1 MTQQHFFKCHYNWD
15 ELEPK
20 VLRLRKKGYSLK
32 QVAEKLN
39 INYHGLHN
47 HVYTSK
53 KTAESG
59 GVQPVSE
66 EKKEIVAETVAP
78 AREVKKP
85 TLKTTADELIALAQA
100 IEVDLET
107 GEVYGMVELE
117 AANAAFEE
125 KAEAVAVAIRL
136 AEGFIET
143 QQQFER
149 DIAARRRAG
158 EKKVKWLREYL
169 KNNMEAVGKGKIETV
184 AAKIMLKDSEAVE
197 VTDEQLVPMEY
208 KKIKWEVSKTAIRD
222 AINSGETVD
231 GARMV
236 THRSV
241 IIK

>member
-1 MTQQHFFKCHYNWD
+1 MTQQHFLRSHYNWD
-15 ELEPK
+15 EYDPK
-20 VLRLRKKGYSLK
+20 VVKLRRKGFTIK
-32 QVAEKLN
+32 QIAEKLK
-39 INYHGLHN
+39 INYNGL
-47 HVYTSK
+47 
-53 KTAESG
+53 KTHLYESRAKSG

-78 AREVKKP
+78 ARKTKKP

-169 KNNMEAVGKGKIETV
+169 KNNMEAVGKDKIETV
-184 AAKIMLKDSEAVE
+184 AAKITLKDSEAVE

-222 AINSGETVD
+222 AINNGETVD

>member
-1 MTQQHFFKCHYNWD
+1 MTQQHFFRSHYNWA
-15 ELEPK
+15 ELDPK
-20 VLRLRKKGYSLK
+20 VVKLRRKGLTIK
-32 QVAEKLN
+32 QVADELN
-39 INYHGLHN
+39 LNYNGLMTHL
-47 HVYTSK
+47 HK
-53 KTAESG
+53 KQGEIG

-78 AREVKKP
+78 ARKTKKP

-169 KNNMEAVGKGKIETV
+169 KNNMEAVGKDKIETV
-184 AAKIMLKDSEAVE
+184 AAKITLKDTEAVE

-222 AINSGETVD
+222 AINNGETVD

>member
-1 MTQQHFFKCHYNWD
+1 MTQQHFYRSHYNWV
-15 ELEPK
+15 ELDPK
-20 VLRLRKKGYSLK
+20 VVKLRRKGLTIK
-32 QVAEKLN
+32 QVADELN
-39 INYHGLHN
+39 LNYNGLMTHL
-47 HVYTSK
+47 HK
-53 KTAESG
+53 KQGKIGG
-59 GVQPVSE
+59 GVQPVNE

-78 AREVKKP
+78 ARKVKKP

-169 KNNMEAVGKGKIETV
+169 KNNMQAVGKDKIETV
-184 AAKIMLKDSEAVE
+184 AAKITLKDTEAVE
-197 VTDEQLVPMEY
+197 VTDEQLVPMKY
-208 KKIKWEVSKTAIRD
+208 KKIKWEVSKTEIRD
-222 AINSGETVD
+222 AIKSGETVD
-231 GARMV
+231 GAKMV
-236 THRSV
+236 IHRSV

>member
-1 MTQQHFFKCHYNWD
+1 M
-15 ELEPK
+15 
-20 VLRLRKKGYSLK
+20 
-32 QVAEKLN
+32 
-39 INYHGLHN
+39 
-47 HVYTSK
+47 
-53 KTAESG
+53 
-59 GVQPVSE
+59 SE

-78 AREVKKP
+78 ARKVKKP

-169 KNNMEAVGKGKIETV
+169 KSNMETVGKDKIETV
-184 AAKIMLKDSEAVE
+184 AAKITLKDTEAVE

-222 AINSGETVD
+222 AIKSGETVD

>member
-1 MTQQHFFKCHYNWD
+1 MTQQHFLRSHYNWI
-15 ELEPK
+15 ELDPK
-20 VLRLRKKGYSLK
+20 VVKLRRKGFTLK
-32 QVAEKLN
+32 QIAEKLN
-39 INYHGLHN
+39 INYNGLVKHL
-47 HVYTSK
+47 YDSK
-53 KTAESG
+53 KNRG

-78 AREVKKP
+78 ARKVKKP

-169 KNNMEAVGKGKIETV
+169 KNNMEAVGKDKIETV
-184 AAKIMLKDSEAVE
+184 AAKITLKDTEAVE

-222 AINSGETVD
+222 AINAGETVD

>member
-1 MTQQHFFKCHYNWD
+1 M
-15 ELEPK
+15 
-20 VLRLRKKGYSLK
+20 
-32 QVAEKLN
+32 
-39 INYHGLHN
+39 
-47 HVYTSK
+47 
-53 KTAESG
+53 
-59 GVQPVSE
+59 SE
-66 EKKEIVAETVAP
+66 EKSEIVAETVAP
-78 AREVKKP
+78 ARKVKKP

-169 KNNMEAVGKGKIETV
+169 KNNMETVGKDKIETV
-184 AAKIMLKDSEAVE
+184 AAKITLKDTEAVE

-222 AINSGETVD
+222 AIKNGETVD

-236 THRSV
+236 IHRSV

>member
-1 MTQQHFFKCHYNWD
+1 MTQQHFFRSHYNWA
-15 ELEPK
+15 ELDPK
-20 VLRLRKKGYSLK
+20 VVKLRRKGLTIK
-32 QVAEKLN
+32 QVADELN
-39 INYHGLHN
+39 LNYNGLMTHL
-47 HVYTSK
+47 HK
-53 KTAESG
+53 KQGEIGG

-78 AREVKKP
+78 ARKTKKP

-169 KNNMEAVGKGKIETV
+169 KNNMEAVGKDKIETV
-184 AAKIMLKDSEAVE
+184 AAKITLKDTEAVE

-222 AINSGETVD
+222 AINNGETVD

>member
-1 MTQQHFFKCHYNWD
+1 MTQQHFFKCHYNWA
-15 ELEPK
+15 ELDPK
-20 VLRLRKKGYSLK
+20 VQRLRKKGYNLK
-32 QVAEKLN
+32 QVAAMLN
-39 INYHGLHN
+39 INYHGLYN
-47 HVYTSK
+47 HVYTSEK
-53 KTAESG
+53 KAKSG
-59 GVQPVSE
+59 GEQPVSE

-78 AREVKKP
+78 ARKVKKP

-169 KNNMEAVGKGKIETV
+169 KNNMETVGKDKIETV
-184 AAKIMLKDSEAVE
+184 AAKIALKDTEAVE

-222 AINSGETVD
+222 AIKAGETVD

-236 THRSV
+236 IHRSV

>member
-1 MTQQHFFKCHYNWD
+1 MTQQHFFRSRYDWA
-15 ELEPK
+15 ELDPK
-20 VLRLRKKGYSLK
+20 VVKLRRKGFTIK
-32 QVAEKLN
+32 QCAEKLN
-39 INYHGLHN
+39 INYNGLMTHL
-47 HVYTSK
+47 YDSK
-53 KTAESG
+53 KKSG

-78 AREVKKP
+78 ARKTKKP

-169 KNNMEAVGKGKIETV
+169 KNNMEAVGKDKIETV
-184 AAKIMLKDSEAVE
+184 AAKITLKDTEAVE

-222 AINSGETVD
+222 AINNGETVD

>member
-1 MTQQHFFKCHYNWD
+1 M
-15 ELEPK
+15 
-20 VLRLRKKGYSLK
+20 
-32 QVAEKLN
+32 
-39 INYHGLHN
+39 
-47 HVYTSK
+47 
-53 KTAESG
+53 
-59 GVQPVSE
+59 SE
-66 EKKEIVAETVAP
+66 EKKEVVAETVAP
-78 AREVKKP
+78 AIKTKKP

-169 KNNMEAVGKGKIETV
+169 KNNMEAVGKDKIETV
-184 AAKIMLKDSEAVE
+184 AAKITLKDTEAVE